1 MNPQSVTEIT
11 GAPRANMN
19 YHYFRVNVMV
29 WSSSLLKASK
39 WWMIEKCVKDE
50 DYRKE
55 VFKEMDECLKKI

>member
-1 MNPQSVTEIT
+1 
-11 GAPRANMN
+11 
-19 YHYFRVNVMV
+19 
-29 WSSSLLKASK
+29 LLKASK